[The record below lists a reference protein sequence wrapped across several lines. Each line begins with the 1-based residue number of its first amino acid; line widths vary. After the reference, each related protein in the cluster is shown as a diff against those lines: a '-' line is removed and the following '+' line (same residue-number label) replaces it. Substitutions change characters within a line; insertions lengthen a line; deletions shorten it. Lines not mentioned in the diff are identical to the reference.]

1 MAEAKK
7 RLTEMFFKYLEIFG
21 LIAVGMFLG
30 WLVFG
35 FPAHASLGDVLYN
48 NNIIEETNMTEEE
61 VDALVQRYE
70 MDSGITCDLT
80 GEELLALLQ
89 AVGEMEPII
98 DAINVLN
105 GASVEQRALDIGCD
119 VDDFFHG

>member
-1 MAEAKK
+1 
-7 RLTEMFFKYLEIFG
+7 MFFKYLEIFG

-30 WLVFG
+30 WLIFG
-35 FPAHASLGDVLYN
+35 FPAHASFEDVMYN
-48 NNIIEETNMTEEE
+48 NNIKEIDMTEEE
-61 VDALVQRYE
+61 VDTLVQRYE
-70 MDSGITCDLT
+70 MDSGITYDLT

-105 GASVEQRALDIGCD
+105 GASVEQRAADIGCD
-119 VDDFFHG
+119 VEDFFHG

>member
-1 MAEAKK
+1 VAEAKK

-30 WLVFG
+30 WLIFG
-35 FPAHASLGDVLYN
+35 FPAHASFEDVMYN
-48 NNIIEETNMTEEE
+48 NNIKEIDMTEEE
-61 VDALVQRYE
+61 VDTLVQRYE

-89 AVGEMEPII
+89 VVGEMEPII

-105 GASVEQRALDIGCD
+105 GASAEQRAADIGCD
-119 VDDFFHG
+119 VEDFFHG